1 MPSGLAAEIERLK
14 KERRAVILAH
24 YFQTG
29 EVQAVA
35 DHVGDKLE
43 LCRIAAGTDAEVI
56 VVCGVAFMAEMV
68 SILRPDRVVL
78 LPDKNAGCPMAE
90 MVKGED
96 VRKIRLEH
104 PGAKVVSYIKS
115 KAEVKAES
123 DYCADSDAVA
133 LLDSLDGQEVIF
145 TPDKYMGSY
154 LAQKT
159 KKRLT
164 LMNAY
169 CPPRIR
175 ILSQD
180 IDAMRRKHPGAE
192 VLVHPQCR
200 PEVVAMADRVLG
212 DGGMVEYVKGA
223 GAREFIIGSEVG
235 ILYPLRRLY
244 PDKRFYPASP
254 RALCQNMKL
263 IDQEKVLW
271 SLQDMI
277 HQVNVPEDLAQR
289 VRGKL
294 LPLLEGP

>member
-1 MPSGLAAEIERLK
+1 MPPGLAAEIEKLK
-14 KERRAVILAH
+14 KERKAIILAH

-35 DHVGDKLE
+35 DHVEDKLE
-43 LCRIAAGTDAEVI
+43 LCKVAAGTDAEVI
-56 VVCGVAFMAEMV
+56 VVCGVSFMAEMI
-68 SILRPDRVVL
+68 SILCPDRVVL
-78 LPDKNAGCPMAE
+78 IPDKNAGCPMAE

-96 VRKIRLEH
+96 VRRMRLEH

-133 LLDSLDGQEVIF
+133 LIDSLDGQEVIF
-145 TPDKYMGSY
+145 TPDKYMGNY
-154 LAQKT
+154 LAQRT

-180 IDAMRRKHPGAE
+180 IEAMRKKHPGAE

-212 DGGMVEYVKGA
+212 DGEMVEYAKGA
-223 GAREFIIGSEVG
+223 QAREFIIGSEVG
-235 ILYPLRRLY
+235 ILYPMRRLFLE
-244 PDKRFYPASP
+244 KRFYPASP

-263 IDQEKVLW
+263 TDQEKVLW

-277 HQVNVPEDLAQR
+277 HQVKVPEDIALR

-294 LPLLEGP
+294 LPLLRGP